1 MSPALAGGF
10 FFTTEPTGKPE
21 HTRNSSFVFLKLSKK
36 NFSNIFNLLWTQKAA
51 CIVQFIHFS
60 IAQIYV
66 ICNFPLFQT
75 ILLWT
80 FLCNTLVYIFESF
93 FMIYLTRNCWALR
106 CTSQSVSSVTQS
118 CPTLCDSMD
127 CSTPGFPVHHQLP
140 EVPQTHVHHVADVIQ
155 PAYPLLSPSPAFN
168 LSQHQGLFKW
178 VSSSHQV
185 AKVLEFQL

>member
-1 MSPALAGGF
+1 MDF
-10 FFTTEPTGKPE
+10 FYHWANWETQAHQKFK
-21 HTRNSSFVFLKLSKK
+21 FCVLKLSKK
-36 NFSNIFNLLWTQKAA
+36 FSPNTFNLLWTQRAA

-80 FLCNTLVYIFESF
+80 FLCNILVYIFESF

-106 CTSQSVSSVTQS
+106 CTSQLVSSVTQS

-127 CSTPGFPVHHQLP
+127 CSTPGFLVLTISRSLFKLTP
-140 EVPQTHVHHVADVIQ
+140 ESVMPSNHLTVCH
-155 PAYPLLSPSPAFN
+155 PLLLLSISPRI
-168 LSQHQGLFKW
+168 
-178 VSSSHQV
+178 
-185 AKVLEFQL
+185 KVFSNESVLRIRWPKY